1 MQSYREHTK
10 AKMADA
16 PSWQPLPPRRR
27 KRQKSDPTPS
37 VSAFE
42 QKAKANADAVA
53 ANVAQRAAA
62 NARGR
67 PEVAEATKKVMH
79 GDYEHLDHTAD
90 VQFHAWG
97 VDFEKALEALGC
109 CLFDY
114 VTEITSINETEE
126 GARTHEIEGADMKKF
141 IFRFLDELLYAFTG
155 DDIAC
160 RTVSVKLHSRDPFKA
175 TVRTTGEKFDLEK
188 HPQGTEVK
196 AITYSAMQI
205 HEKADRCDLYV
216 IVDI

>member
-1 MQSYREHTK
+1 
-10 AKMADA
+10 MADA

-114 VTEITSINETEE
+114 VTEIVSINETEE

-155 DDIAC
+155 DDLCGNQNFMARSC
-160 RTVSVKLHSRDPFKA
+160 
-175 TVRTTGEKFDLEK
+175 
-188 HPQGTEVK
+188 
-196 AITYSAMQI
+196 
-205 HEKADRCDLYV
+205 
-216 IVDI
+216 

>member
-1 MQSYREHTK
+1 
-10 AKMADA
+10 
-16 PSWQPLPPRRR
+16 
-27 KRQKSDPTPS
+27 
-37 VSAFE
+37 
-42 QKAKANADAVA
+42 
-53 ANVAQRAAA
+53 
-62 NARGR
+62 
-67 PEVAEATKKVMH
+67 MH

-126 GARTHEIEGADMKKF
+126 GARTHEIECSDMKKF

-205 HEKADRCDLYV
+205 HEKEDRCDLYV

>member
-1 MQSYREHTK
+1 
-10 AKMADA
+10 MADA

-27 KRQKSDPTPS
+27 KRQKSDTTTDT

-42 QKAKANADAVA
+42 QKAKANAEAVA

-97 VDFEKALEALGC
+97 KLRKSPRSIRLLPLRLRDRNHLNQRDGRGKA
-109 CLFDY
+109 
-114 VTEITSINETEE
+114 
-126 GARTHEIEGADMKKF
+126 
-141 IFRFLDELLYAFTG
+141 
-155 DDIAC
+155 
-160 RTVSVKLHSRDPFKA
+160 P
-175 TVRTTGEKFDLEK
+175 
-188 HPQGTEVK
+188 
-196 AITYSAMQI
+196 
-205 HEKADRCDLYV
+205 
-216 IVDI
+216 